1 MEQKGEKAKEFD
13 REASDFLLRVG
24 EGVQVIDFKHLRLHE
39 SLQGNLRIEM
49 DSWVYQH
56 DVMSSNLSIF
66 D

>member
-1 MEQKGEKAKEFD
+1 M
-13 REASDFLLRVG
+13 
-24 EGVQVIDFKHLRLHE
+24 QVIDFKHLRLQE